1 TIPCHHRGCRAR
13 RLRSRDC
20 KHRSHSRRAQEA
32 GARAKQE
39 DPGASPAEDRA
50 GHGAGA
56 AVAAIARG
64 FGEIAVRPA
73 RRTTMRQA
81 CGMLFAL
88 IAAAAAMTPGAYAQQ
103 NPYREDG
110 WGKLPDGR
118 KWGQTSAIDID
129 RSNNI
134 WVFE

>member
-20 KHRSHSRRAQEA
+20 KHRSHSRRAREA

-81 CGMLFAL
+81 CGML
-88 IAAAAAMTPGAYAQQ
+88 
-103 NPYREDG
+103 RSEEH
-110 WGKLPDGR
+110 
-118 KWGQTSAIDID
+118 TSELQSRVDLVC
-129 RSNNI
+129 RLLLEKKNR
-134 WVFE
+134 